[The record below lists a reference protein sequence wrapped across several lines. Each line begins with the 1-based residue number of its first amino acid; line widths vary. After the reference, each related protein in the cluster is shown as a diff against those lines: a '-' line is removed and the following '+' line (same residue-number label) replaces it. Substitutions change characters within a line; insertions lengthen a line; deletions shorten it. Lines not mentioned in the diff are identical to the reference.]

1 MRKTYMATL
10 PSGRVTNEAPGP
22 SSALPRSTGWGAP
35 AEALGSRE
43 VVVAEPVA
51 GTLELVNR
59 WPITLEAKA
68 RSTPEEKRMVN

>member
-1 MRKTYMATL
+1 MAT
-10 PSGRVTNEAPGP
+10 PPPGRVMNEAPGP
-22 SSALPRSTGWGAP
+22 SSALPRSTGSGAP

-59 WPITLEAKA
+59 WPMTLVAKA
-68 RSTPEEKRMVN
+68 RSTPEEKRILN